1 MKYSP
6 ALLKGTKMSALMKYL
21 CAQYLA
27 GNNKAIRLLDEGMN
41 IAADLAY
48 LEECNSTGMDPYT
61 KGYGITHRFY
71 DQDVEL
77 KDIQKSA
84 QRFVQTIENQGAHT
98 LSTYN
103 DPKRNQLIK
112 DMLELH
118 LVNINGTGDDRVMWI
133 FQKDQDNI
141 LDVQENAH
149 ENMGFEYHVKTCT
162 IAWISN
168 TGVSYGIEYNGDN
181 IIRKNQMERANRPID
196 HNDTYAGV
204 MLQAQYIQWQSDTGE

>member
-1 MKYSP
+1 
-6 ALLKGTKMSALMKYL
+6 MSALMNYL

-27 GNNKAIRLLDEGMN
+27 GNSKAIRLLDEGMN

-48 LEECNSTGMDPYT
+48 LEECNNTGMDPYT

-84 QRFVQTIENQGAHT
+84 QRLVQKIENQGAHT

-103 DPKRNQLIK
+103 DPKRNKLIK

-118 LVNINGTGDDRVMWI
+118 LVNIDGTGDDRVMWI

-141 LDVQENAH
+141 VDVEENAH
-149 ENMGFEYHVKTCT
+149 ENMGFEYYVKKCT
-162 IAWISN
+162 IAWTSN
-168 TGVSYGIEYNGDN
+168 TGVSYGIEYNGEN
-181 IIRKNQMERANRPID
+181 IDRKNQMQHLNRSID

-204 MLQAQYIQWQSDTGE
+204 ILQAQYIEWQSNTGE